1 MYCVYF
7 SCALR
12 RNEDPATVVYWQQRV
27 MKASDILLNFANRTS
42 LHGVPKVI
50 EARSAVSRC
59 IWAVIC
65 VTASVIF
72 AVQISEVLRRFL
84 SFPKKV
90 TIEVVAIPVPF
101 PAISL
106 CNMRNLDFNL
116 LNTVNHL
123 FLTDPYPQHHINS
136 SNAYVREYMRTVAR
150 YGPLWYQYQEEIPEV
165 FQEVFSRTTFS
176 ANIPHDVISQAA
188 VQIDDFIV
196 TCYFGGNKCN
206 RSTDFSTFFDP
217 YYFNCFTYTAPPSD
231 GQHGDMMSLSEG
243 EPFTLKSTLI
253 DVNKSFRPS
262 VYDWMNI

>member
-1 MYCVYF
+1 
-7 SCALR
+7 
-12 RNEDPATVVYWQQRV
+12 

-65 VTASVIF
+65 ITASLIF
-72 AVQISEVLRRFL
+72 AVQISEVLRRFF

-106 CNMRNLDFNL
+106 CNMRNLDFNV
-116 LNTVNHL
+116 LNTLNRR
-123 FLTDPYPQHHINS
+123 FLADPYPQHHINATD
-136 SNAYVREYMRTVAR
+136 NEFIRQYMMTVAR
-150 YGPLWYQYQEEIPEV
+150 YGPLWYVYQEQLPLYV
-165 FQEVFSRTTFS
+165 FQEVFSRTAFS
-176 ANIPHDVISQAA
+176 ANIPHDIITQAA

-196 TCYFGGNKCN
+196 TCNFGGNRCN
-206 RSTDFSTFFDP
+206 RSADFSSFFDS

-231 GQHGDMMSLSEG
+231 GQHSDMMSLSEG
-243 EPFTLKSTLI
+243 KLFNNYT
-253 DVNKSFRPS
+253 DGRCC
-262 VYDWMNI
+262 

>member
-1 MYCVYF
+1 
-7 SCALR
+7 
-12 RNEDPATVVYWQQRV
+12 
-27 MKASDILLNFANRTS
+27 MKASDILLKFANRTS

-59 IWAVIC
+59 IWSVIC
-65 VTASVIF
+65 ITASLIF

-106 CNMRNLDFNL
+106 CNMRNLDFNV
-116 LNTVNHL
+116 LNTLNRR
-123 FLTDPYPQHHINS
+123 FLADPYPQHHINATD
-136 SNAYVREYMRTVAR
+136 NAFVREYMRTVAR
-150 YGPLWYQYQEEIPEV
+150 YGPLWYSYQEQLPLYV

-206 RSTDFSTFFDP
+206 RSTDFSTFFDS
-217 YYFNCFTYTAPPSD
+217 YYFNCFTYTAPPTD
-231 GQHGDMMSLSEG
+231 GGHGDMMSLSEG
-243 EPFTLKSTLI
+243 KTFNDDINRRSKVYT
-253 DVNKSFRPS
+253 PS
-262 VYDWMNI
+262 QKTDTYYLFNITPTNLA